1 MGCAGRFRQ
10 GNASLKMEIQ
20 ESDARPM
27 DLTSLRRKL
36 SIVYEMKQLLKPTM
50 QMKTK
55 GMKTKGTSTRRLFVA
70 VLACG
75 MMAASIGQAIAQTDQ
90 DLIEVARSVVKANRE
105 AVIISTMQLTEAEG
119 KDFWPLYHEYRFE
132 MDKISDKLMN
142 LVLAYAKDYPD
153 VSNDRAKQ
161 WLKEY
166 LDLQQ
171 EQVNMRTAYLKKF
184 SKILPA
190 ARALR
195 VAQVETR
202 LDLMDH
208 LQLAAQVPL
217 MPTGGDK

>member
-1 MGCAGRFRQ
+1 MGFAEQFRQ
-10 GNASLKMEIQ
+10 GDAYPKMEIK
-20 ESDARPM
+20 ESDARLI

-36 SIVYEMKQLLKPTM
+36 SIVYEMKQLLKPIM

-55 GMKTKGTSTRRLFVA
+55 KTLNRRIFVA
-70 VLACG
+70 VLVCG

-105 AVIISTMQLTEAEG
+105 AVIISTMQLTEAEDR
-119 KDFWPLYHEYRFE
+119 DFWPLYHEYRFK

-166 LDLQQ
+166 LELQQ

-184 SKILPA
+184 SNVLPA
-190 ARALR
+190 AKALR
-195 VAQVETR
+195 FAQVETR
-202 LDLMDH
+202 LDLMAH

-217 MPTGGDK
+217 VPTGGDK